1 MMEVF
6 FYFKKNQFLYS
17 GEFSYTLIIQP
28 RITTRK
34 DDEKTNLYYPARY
47 VCYCWLPKAA

>member
-6 FYFKKNQFLYS
+6 FLFKKNQFLYS

-34 DDEKTNLYYPARY
+34 DDEKTNLYHPARY
-47 VCYCWLPKAA
+47 VRYYWLPKAA